1 MSHHRLLNIALSGA
15 YALAAIVLV
24 LDTILWSKQ

>member
-1 MSHHRLLNIALSGA
+1 MNKRRLLNLALGGA

-24 LDTILWSKQ
+24 LDTILWSKT